1 MFDNAFSKHRPPDPH
16 IHTTCTGAHVCTT
29 LLLLYLDSRQVAFQ
43 LPRHPFTQ
51 TATTMDASAYDYY
64 NVRTTKPDITTT
76 VGNATAQDASEN
88 TTALVLLCLLSVFT
102 VLSNGL
108 VLVSIAVERRLRT
121 VFNCFIVNLA
131 VGDLLVGAVVVP
143 LFTVYKYLG
152 YWPLDKIACVFWLA
166 IDYVTCNVSLLTLCM
181 ISFDRCLGIRSPLRY
196 LKVRSKRRRAVVCA
210 NVAVWLVVSAFWVP
224 GVPLTYINDPS
235 ICEQDMVTHRTYDI
249 ITAVLCYYLPSCFLV
264 VCQVLMLIRLKG
276 TVKKKAFLNASHHCH
291 NSKQNGKS
299 LTGKRKRAQ
308 SESSVESAA
317 GCDFSPAPVR
327 KNPRKGPSAARAQI
341 RSSPGLKN
349 PAGNPPKVSRP
360 ASTSSSPSGRFQR
373 GTSSGSSPLAVRLGI
388 AAVMKAAEEQN
399 GVPRSRG
406 MTFPLDDIEKI
417 NHDDVRIRA
426 RSLGEEKLKNRVS
439 KTNSLSDLISAITKS
454 AAASTHTRH
463 ADGMCRRE
471 RAAIRTVIIITV
483 VCLISWLPWYVV
495 YMFLA
500 FDPDSVPPVVYDTAS
515 WMAYGNSA
523 VNPILYGYLNKDFR
537 QVFKRIIGMGKAGER
552 FSPAGSPNL
561 SPTGTPESRRG
572 CRISSKKASA
582 PEVSPKTGL

>member
-1 MFDNAFSKHRPPDPH
+1 
-16 IHTTCTGAHVCTT
+16 
-29 LLLLYLDSRQVAFQ
+29 
-43 LPRHPFTQ
+43 
-51 TATTMDASAYDYY
+51 MDAYDYY
-64 NVRTTKPDITTT
+64 SARTTKDSIATPSS
-76 VGNATAQDASEN
+76 NATAQVSHEN

-108 VLVSIAVERRLRT
+108 VLISIAIERRLRT

-152 YWPLDKIACVFWLA
+152 YWPLDKIACIFWLA

-196 LKVRSKRRRAVVCA
+196 LKVRSKRRRAVVCG

-224 GVPLTYINDPS
+224 GVPLTYINDPA

-249 ITAVLCYYLPSCFLV
+249 VTAVLCYYLPSCFLV

-276 TVKKKAFLNASHHCH
+276 TVKKKAFLTASHHSH
-291 NSKQNGKS
+291 RSSKQNGKS
-299 LTGKRKRAQ
+299 LSGKRRRAE
-308 SESSVESAA
+308 SESSVQSAT

-327 KNPRKGPSAARAQI
+327 RTPRTATGSCAAQI
-341 RSSPGLKN
+341 YSSQRLKN
-349 PAGNPPKVSRP
+349 SAGNFPEISRP
-360 ASTSSSPSGRFQR
+360 IPKSSDPSGRLER

-388 AAVMKAAEEQN
+388 AAVMKAVEEQK
-399 GVPRSRG
+399 GAPRSRG
-406 MTFPLDDIEKI
+406 LTFPLDEIKKSG
-417 NHDDVRIRA
+417 HDESRIHT
-426 RSLGEEKLKNRVS
+426 RSLGEEKRNN
-439 KTNSLSDLISAITKS
+439 KTKVTKTSSLSDLFSSITKG
-454 AAASTHTRH
+454 AAGTTHNRH

-500 FDPDSVPPVVYDTAS
+500 FDPEGVPPTVYDTAS

-537 QVFKRIIGMGKAGER
+537 QVFKRILRLGKSGTQL
-552 FSPAGSPNL
+552 SPPGSPNL
-561 SPTGTPESRRG
+561 SPTGTPRVTSRQQQDTR
-572 CRISSKKASA
+572 SSKKVSA
-582 PEVSPKTGL
+582 PEVSPKTGH